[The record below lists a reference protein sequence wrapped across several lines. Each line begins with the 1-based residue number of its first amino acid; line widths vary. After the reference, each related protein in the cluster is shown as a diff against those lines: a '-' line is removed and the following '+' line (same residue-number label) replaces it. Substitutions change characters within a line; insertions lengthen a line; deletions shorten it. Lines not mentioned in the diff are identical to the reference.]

1 MQLILR
7 IFRTSW
13 QGFKRNGWL
22 SFVSTFTMMQALLL
36 LTIFISLNVAVD
48 TTIKAINE
56 RIDVAV
62 FFKEYVPEAD
72 ILAFRDKIN
81 AIPEVKSITYVS
93 QQEAL
98 ESYIAQNSGSQE
110 LLDVIGEDKSFL
122 PASLEVKVDNP
133 YQIEE
138 TVSKVHREDTGGII
152 LETSLQKN
160 QDVIDR
166 LRRINR
172 MVGVANVAL
181 STIFIIIALLI
192 IFNTI
197 RITIFTRREEI
208 EIMKLVGATDW
219 YIRWP
224 FIIEGTIYGI
234 AGALFAFLMTV
245 VGYWLI
251 TSSLGT
257 RYFALDV
264 AGVGQGMF
272 GPWFALSMFAIQ
284 LAFGIV
290 VGAVS
295 SYLSTKRHLRV

>member
-62 FFKEYVPEAD
+62 FFKKECPEAD

-166 LRRINR
+166 LRRVNR
-172 MVGVANVAL
+172 MVGV
-181 STIFIIIALLI
+181 
-192 IFNTI
+192 
-197 RITIFTRREEI
+197 E
-208 EIMKLVGATDW
+208 
-219 YIRWP
+219 
-224 FIIEGTIYGI
+224 
-234 AGALFAFLMTV
+234 
-245 VGYWLI
+245 
-251 TSSLGT
+251 
-257 RYFALDV
+257 
-264 AGVGQGMF
+264 
-272 GPWFALSMFAIQ
+272 
-284 LAFGIV
+284 
-290 VGAVS
+290 
-295 SYLSTKRHLRV
+295 